1 MIDILDKHIDAQV
14 VAYKSNRY
22 EDSNSKGMSHIRR
35 LLKENYNENHQSI
48 FGTTQKRL
56 QGHRALEIQQTS
68 DSITKRN

>member
-1 MIDILDKHIDAQV
+1 MIDAVDKHIDAQIK
-14 VAYKSNRY
+14 AYKANRHKNS
-22 EDSNSKGMSHIRR
+22 DSKGMSHIRR